1 MTSTPKTRA
10 LRIAFIVYA
19 LTLVTLTHWPRLE
32 LPADIIERP
41 DLVAHVGAFGLFT
54 LLLIAASF
62 FGPSLST
69 RNIARAALVAA
80 IYAPLDELTQSLPGV
95 NRTTSALD
103 LVANLAGVALATLAA
118 LTLARIRQ
126 RRIALAVDDSPS

>member
-1 MTSTPKTRA
+1 MKSTPKVRATRV
-10 LRIAFIVYA
+10 AFVVYA

-32 LPADIIERP
+32 LPTDIIERP

-62 FGPSLST
+62 FGPSLSR
-69 RNIARAALVAA
+69 RNILRAALIAA
-80 IYAPLDELTQSLPGV
+80 IYAPIDELTQSLPGV
-95 NRTTSALD
+95 NRTTSLWD
-103 LVANLAGVALATLAA
+103 LLANLAGVALAAIAA

-126 RRIALAVDDSPS
+126 RRLTRAVDDSPS